1 MINDLAHYLLPI
13 VLLATIVLHI
23 VRKNSGTVV
32 AYGIQSLAVTLI
44 ILGGAIAANSLSL
57 MIVALCTLAIKVIA
71 APKYFSRLIKKHEAI
86 YSVSTYLNI
95 PLSLVVIATL
105 AAVAFSDK
113 FAPLTA
119 IVPANQ
125 MLLQL
130 ALASIFMSLF
140 LVVNRRGALSQIVG
154 VLSLENS
161 IVCFAVLASLE
172 QSALL
177 QIGILF
183 DIAIWIII
191 AIVFVSMIYAHF
203 GSPDITSIKHLK
215 D

>member
-1 MINDLAHYLLPI
+1 MF
-13 VLLATIVLHI
+13 
-23 VRKNSGTVV
+23 V
-32 AYGIQSLAVTLI
+32 AFCTLVI
-44 ILGGAIAANSLSL
+44 KAIAAP
-57 MIVALCTLAIKVIA
+57 IF
-71 APKYFSRLIKKHEAI
+71 FSKLINKHEAI
-86 YSVSTYLNI
+86 YSVSTYLNA
-95 PLSLVVIATL
+95 PLSLIVIAAL

-113 FAPLTA
+113 FAPLTT

-130 ALASIFMSLF
+130 ALSSIFMSLF
-140 LVVNRRGALSQIVG
+140 LVVNRRGAISQIIG

-172 QSALL
+172 QSAML

-183 DIAIWIII
+183 DIAIWIVI
-191 AIVFVSMIYAHF
+191 AIVFISMIYAHF
-203 GSPDITSIKHLK
+203 GSLDITNIKHLK